1 MEPILVV
8 DDEPGMLRL
17 VKAALAHLRRE
28 VHTVS
33 SISEAEQALARRPA
47 LLITDVVLPDG
58 NGYDLA
64 ERAVDRYPGLP
75 VLVITGMQ
83 GDEPRDARWRVL
95 MKPFLLNTLRAAA
108 EAMLPP
114 V

>member
-28 VHTVS
+28 VQTVS
-33 SISEAEQALARRPA
+33 TFREAEAALVRRPA

-58 NGYDLA
+58 DGYDLA
-64 ERAVDRYPGLP
+64 ERAADRYPGLP
-75 VLVITGMQ
+75 VLIITGMQ
-83 GDEPRDARWRVL
+83 GDEPRNTRWRVL

-108 EAMLPP
+108 DAMLPP
-114 V
+114 S

>member
-28 VHTVS
+28 VQTVS
-33 SISEAEQALARRPA
+33 TFEDAAARLDRRPA
-47 LLITDVVLPDG
+47 LLVTDVVLPDG

-64 ERAVDRYPGLP
+64 ERAEALYPGLP
-75 VLVITGMQ
+75 ILVITGMQ
-83 GDEPRDARWRVL
+83 GDDPRATRWRVL
-95 MKPFLLNTLRAAA
+95 IKPFLLNTLRSAA
-108 EAMLPP
+108 EDLLPS
-114 V
+114 